1 MAVASLAAEPSPG
14 ALSFTLW
21 GNPWGTSLGIIS
33 AGVVRNL
40 KRDPAV
46 AAPWQGREVAW
57 SGEWH
62 GTRWATSAHC
72 ARPIHCCLRS
82 PRAFPGQSV
91 RCGLLTILSVSPGT
105 RLRLVD
111 PDDSLQTLEISR
123 QDPPNT
129 ISAEA
134 RGLRRGVYRLRW
146 QVLASDGHIT
156 RGEIPF
162 TLRGKNLTQ
171 GSLVP
176 GPGLEP
182 GYSAPKADVLPIRR
196 SRINNLA
203 GPRYLKLTHS

>member
-1 MAVASLAAEPSPG
+1 MARHSMGNLSTLCAANSLLPSLPPCLSG
-14 ALSFTLW
+14 A
-21 GNPWGTSLGIIS
+21 IS
-33 AGVVRNL
+33 
-40 KRDPAV
+40 
-46 AAPWQGREVAW
+46 
-57 SGEWH
+57 SM
-62 GTRWATSAHC
+62 WAFA
-72 ARPIHCCLRS
+72 
-82 PRAFPGQSV
+82 
-91 RCGLLTILSVSPGT
+91 ILSVSPGT

-134 RGLRRGVYRLRW
+134 RGLRRGVYRVRW
-146 QVLASDGHIT
+146 QVLASYGHIT

-162 TLRGKNLTQ
+162 TLKGKNLTQ

-203 GPRYLKLTHS
+203 GPRSLKLTHS